1 MDLTIIKFYRNQYS
15 VNNRDV
21 YLFEEILKRTDNQ
34 LEIEHDFIQWLF
46 PDETGGVNSNAPHMT
61 PELYEIFKTDKKI
74 RYNVIRATIRMM
86 NFYGYSFNFRN
97 QTIHQIKELYRKE
110 NDHIVGLYSSHNYK
124 RLTRMMRF
132 LVLVDLPILSAM
144 VFLCLCD
151 AMKQDE
157 KLLKQIN
164 NSGALNY
171 WINTQTYLSE
181 YTKKDILE
189 SLIGN
194 LRNPDE
200 VCFQGLE
207 YVNNSCYQ
215 DVILLAL
222 FAKENPIIDNAII
235 YTDINALVKNKKNY
249 ANCGD
254 DEKED
259 LENRT
264 VIQEELKNIAL
275 YMRKKTEKKVYK
287 CSKLRK
293 LFKYC
298 ESGEKFRS
306 FDQQDAG
313 EYLMF
318 LFDIFNVNLCM
329 RNEKTFFCE
338 SLEMDPKSL
347 IKTRDYDSNS
357 SPIINISSHSLL
369 DAEDDEVNLKD
380 YLYTAESSVLE
391 NPYKVPGTTIFY
403 PIKIT
408 VTTIKNAD
416 FLVLYLNRVHG
427 DVDSPIKI
435 TKKVIIPETLNIER
449 KKLRLYCITVHKSS
463 HYTAFIKCGGNWF
476 YYDDLK
482 GGLSHHMILIGSF
495 EDVLEHSINP
505 SKNGTLF
512 FYT

>member
-264 VIQEELKNIAL
+264 VIQEELKNTPDPEL
-275 YMRKKTEKKVYK
+275 YAIIIDDAEKRYK
-287 CSKLRK
+287 QIYGEQHNPLGEGQEV
-293 LFKYC
+293 LKYDLSD
-298 ESGEKFRS
+298 ERYVKWIKYREYVRS
-306 FDQQDAG
+306 TVELA
-313 EYLMF
+313 EYTRMHT
-318 LFDIFNVNLCM
+318 N
-329 RNEKTFFCE
+329 
-338 SLEMDPKSL
+338 
-347 IKTRDYDSNS
+347 IKTRLRNHFIDYWEEKE
-357 SPIINISSHSLL
+357 LL
-369 DAEDDEVNLKD
+369 FSKTMKPVEEKMAQYQEKLKRHNNK
-380 YLYTAESSVLE
+380 L
-391 NPYKVPGTTIFY
+391 IQ
-403 PIKIT
+403 
-408 VTTIKNAD
+408 VTGND
-416 FLVLYLNRVHG
+416 NRVA
-427 DVDSPIKI
+427 
-435 TKKVIIPETLNIER
+435 N
-449 KKLRLYCITVHKSS
+449 
-463 HYTAFIKCGGNWF
+463 
-476 YYDDLK
+476 
-482 GGLSHHMILIGSF
+482 
-495 EDVLEHSINP
+495 
-505 SKNGTLF
+505 
-512 FYT
+512 